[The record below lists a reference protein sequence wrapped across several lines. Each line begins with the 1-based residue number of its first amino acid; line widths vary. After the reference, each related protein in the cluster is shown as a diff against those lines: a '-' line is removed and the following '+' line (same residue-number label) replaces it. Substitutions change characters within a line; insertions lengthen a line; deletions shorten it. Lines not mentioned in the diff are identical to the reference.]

1 MKIIFPNHVE
11 NKKVLQAK
19 KKFDK
24 MLSFVEN
31 FEKRFS
37 KDGVIVFYK
46 GNKFLIPYPSLY
58 TKATNAQKAQKDLVY
73 NLETK
78 RHYKL
83 VESFEEIS
91 FEKAFFEFLTSM
103 KFFIHLPQISHLVKE
118 AEKNFSIEA
127 VLNLSNLEFSLIY
140 KNQEIWRLKYT
151 TLRDVY
157 LKKKER
163 FFFLIEEKKKGVD
176 KKEEKLK
183 QKNEITLKARQ
194 KIEEFTSKANL
205 KILYDDY
212 NIKSRVPLLCS
223 CGNVFEYYLNVLLQ
237 YNITSCPSCRIKKS
251 TLEEFFE
258 NEVLKNI
265 PFSYEFRYRDELELD
280 FFIPA
285 KNLAIELNGAYWHS
299 EEKKPFNH
307 LQKKKLLF
315 LDRGID
321 VLFFY
326 EPIVYQKLDI
336 VQSMIKAKLG
346 IFERRIFARKT
357 RIEEIDYTTANKFF
371 EEHHISGGASFKYAF
386 GLYYDDEL
394 VAAASFA
401 KPRYN
406 ENFSWE
412 LVRFASKKNTIVIGA
427 LGKMIKHFSP
437 KNLISYADLMYS
449 SGKVYEKLGFKR
461 IGITKPGYF
470 YTKNR
475 RELYPRELFQKHK
488 LKGYYE
494 ENKYEIN
501 FFDENLSESEI
512 MKANGYMKVPTAGN
526 FVYVLFNPL

>member
-1 MKIIFPNHVE
+1 MRIVLPDQIE

-19 KKFDK
+19 KRFDK

-31 FEKRFS
+31 FEKKFS
-37 KDGVIVFYK
+37 KDGVVVFYK
-46 GNKFLIPYPSLY
+46 EDKFLVPYSSLY
-58 TKATNAQKAQKDLVY
+58 RKATHPHKARKSLVY

-78 RHYKL
+78 RHYRL
-83 VESFEEIS
+83 VENFEEIS
-91 FEKAFFEFLTSM
+91 FEEAFFEFLNSM
-103 KFFIHLPQISHLVKE
+103 KFFIHLPQILHLVEE
-118 AEKNFSIEA
+118 AEKNYSIEA
-127 VLNLSNLEFSLIY
+127 VLDLSSLEFSLTY
-140 KNQEIWRLKYT
+140 KNQEIWRLKYS

-163 FFFLIEEKKKGVD
+163 FSFLVEEKKRKID
-176 KKEEKLK
+176 EKEEKIKRRIEKQVGVK
-183 QKNEITLKARQ
+183 QKVEDFL
-194 KIEEFTSKANL
+194 TSANL
-205 KILYDDY
+205 KILPKDY
-212 NIKSRVPLLCS
+212 KMRSKVTLLCS
-223 CGNVFEYYLNVLLQ
+223 CGNVFEYHLNSLIQ
-237 YNITSCPSCRIKKS
+237 YNVTSCPSCRIKKS

-258 NEVLKNI
+258 NEVLKDI
-265 PFSYEFRYRDELELD
+265 SFPYEFRYRDELELD

-285 KNLAIELNGAYWHS
+285 KNLAIELNGTYWHS

-315 LDRGID
+315 LDKGID

-326 EPIVYQKLDI
+326 EPIIYQKLDI
-336 VQSMIKAKLG
+336 VKSLVKAKLG
-346 IFERRIFARKT
+346 LFERRIFARKT
-357 RIEEIDYTTANKFF
+357 RIEEVDYTTANEFF
-371 EEHHISGGASFKYAF
+371 EENHISGGASFKYAF

-412 LVRFASKKNTIVIGA
+412 LIRFASKKNTLVVGA
-427 LGKMIKHFSP
+427 LGKIIKHFSP

-488 LKGYYE
+488 LKDYYK

>member
-1 MKIIFPNHVE
+1 MRIVLPDQIE

-19 KKFDK
+19 KRFYK

-31 FEKRFS
+31 FEKKFS

-46 GNKFLIPYPSLY
+46 EDKFFVPYSSLY
-58 TKATNAQKAQKDLVY
+58 RKTTHSHSARKNLVY
-73 NLETK
+73 NLEKK
-78 RHYKL
+78 RHYRL
-83 VESFEEIS
+83 VENFEEIS
-91 FEKAFFEFLTSM
+91 FEEAFFGFLTSM
-103 KFFIHLPQISHLVKE
+103 KFFIHLPQILHLVEE
-118 AEKNFSIEA
+118 AEKIYSIEA
-127 VLNLSNLEFSLIY
+127 VLDLSNLEFSLTY
-140 KNQEIWRLKYT
+140 KNQEIWRLKYS

-163 FFFLIEEKKKGVD
+163 FFFLVEEKKRKID
-176 KKEEKLK
+176 EKEEKIRRRIEKQIEVK
-183 QKNEITLKARQ
+183 QKVENSL
-194 KIEEFTSKANL
+194 SSANL
-205 KILYDDY
+205 KILSENY
-212 NIKSRVPLLCS
+212 KMRSKVTLLCS
-223 CGNVFEYYLNVLLQ
+223 CGNVFDYHLNSLIQ
-237 YNITSCPSCRIKKS
+237 YNITSCPTCRIKKS

-258 NEVLKNI
+258 NEVLKDI
-265 PFSYEFRYRDELELD
+265 AFSYEFRYRDELELD

-285 KNLAIELNGAYWHS
+285 KNLAIELNGTYWHS

-315 LDRGID
+315 LDKGID

-326 EPIVYQKLDI
+326 EPIIYQKLDI
-336 VQSMIKAKLG
+336 VKSLIKAKLG
-346 IFERRIFARKT
+346 LFERKIFARKT
-357 RIEEIDYTTANKFF
+357 KIEEIDYTTANEFF
-371 EEHHISGGASFKYAF
+371 EENHISGGASFKYAF

-406 ENFSWE
+406 EKFSWE
-412 LVRFASKKNTIVIGA
+412 LVRFASQKNTLVVGA
-427 LGKMIKHFSP
+427 LGKIIKRFSP
-437 KNLISYADLMYS
+437 KNLLSYADLMYS

-494 ENKYEIN
+494 ENKYKIN

-512 MKANGYMKVPTAGN
+512 MKANGYMKIPTAGN
-526 FVYVLFNPL
+526 FVYVLFL